1 VIVLD
6 VMMPGMDG
14 MEVLR
19 RVRTDPRTCNVPVVM
34 FSAVSD
40 PAYRQSALQKG
51 ADDYV
56 IKGSEFNELR
66 YRVERLSTTRHL
78 ADPGGADCSATD
90 DAPHGYH

>member
-1 VIVLD
+1 
-6 VMMPGMDG
+6 
-14 MEVLR
+14 
-19 RVRTDPRTCNVPVVM
+19 
-34 FSAVSD
+34 
-40 PAYRQSALQKG
+40 LQKG